1 RLQRRLEPA
10 RIEIV
15 VLDRITGT
23 HEMRMLEPGDGAHQL
38 ALHVERQAGRDPV
51 GVDLM
56 RLQPLGLEENL
67 VRSLARETVDLVL
80 DRGAIAR
87 THALDHARE
96 HRRAV
101 ETRADDVVGAL
112 VRSEEH
118 TSELQSQSNLVCR
131 LLLENKKSG

>member
-1 RLQRRLEPA
+1 
-10 RIEIV
+10 
-15 VLDRITGT
+15 
-23 HEMRMLEPGDGAHQL
+23 
-38 ALHVERQAGRDPV
+38 
-51 GVDLM
+51 M

-101 ETRADDVVGAL
+101 EARADDVVGAL
-112 VRSEEH
+112 VRLRDPAAHLARVQRARSGKRED
-118 TSELQSQSNLVCR
+118 R
-131 LLLENKKSG
+131 LGPVAGLLHQP